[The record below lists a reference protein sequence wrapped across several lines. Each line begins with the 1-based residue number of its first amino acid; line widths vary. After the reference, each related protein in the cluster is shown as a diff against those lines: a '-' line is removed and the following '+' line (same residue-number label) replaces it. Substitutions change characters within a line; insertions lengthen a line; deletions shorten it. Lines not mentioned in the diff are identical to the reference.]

1 MTVVNAAS
9 VNFVARHAALMFGQ
23 QQKTK
28 LFAFYCGRYDALAR
42 TRIEDV

>member
-28 LFAFYCGRYDALAR
+28 LFAFGSAGAASSRAHQS
-42 TRIEDV
+42 